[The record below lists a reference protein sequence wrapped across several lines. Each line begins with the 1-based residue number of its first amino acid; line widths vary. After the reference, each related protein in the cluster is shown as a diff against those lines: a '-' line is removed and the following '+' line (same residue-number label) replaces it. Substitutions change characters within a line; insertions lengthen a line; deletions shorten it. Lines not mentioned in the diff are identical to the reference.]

1 MHVKNSTPS
10 MDYSDGCGASTTLSM
25 TSGHCSSKTTQWQP
39 PAPQWQPPAPQWQP
53 RAPQAKKNKKDR
65 MAKDEKD
72 RKDKEKKDLAL
83 QALSVT
89 AQWAQV
95 RFQERDKWCWVMIN
109 L

>member
-1 MHVKNSTPS
+1 
-10 MDYSDGCGASTTLSM
+10 
-25 TSGHCSSKTTQWQP
+25 
-39 PAPQWQPPAPQWQP
+39 
-53 RAPQAKKNKKDR
+53 